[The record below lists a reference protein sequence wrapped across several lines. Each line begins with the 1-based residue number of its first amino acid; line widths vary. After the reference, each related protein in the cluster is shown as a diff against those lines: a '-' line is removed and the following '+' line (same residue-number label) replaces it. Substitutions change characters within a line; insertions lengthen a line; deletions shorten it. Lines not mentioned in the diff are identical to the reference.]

1 MRRSIAFESAL
12 LIPRSPLRDLPSLAC
27 LDNSAGTRHRCEPL
41 RHPMP
46 KEERWAGQIVM
57 SEILEGNVNIDAR
70 AKMRSTSDSTSFT
83 PTACLCAEMSF
94 SHERRGTIREALPA
108 TRLRLSWEQHP
119 PTNL

>member
-1 MRRSIAFESAL
+1 MRRRIAFESAL
-12 LIPRSPLRDLPSLAC
+12 FIPRSPFRDFPSLAC
-27 LDNSAGTRHRCEPL
+27 LDNSDGTRHRCEPL

-83 PTACLCAEMSF
+83 PTACLCA
-94 SHERRGTIREALPA
+94 
-108 TRLRLSWEQHP
+108 
-119 PTNL
+119 